1 MNGKVKFNFRG
12 LKFWFKCDIING
24 ISIEWFW

>member
-1 MNGKVKFNFRG
+1 MNGKFKFNFRG
-12 LKFWFKCDIING
+12 LKLWFKCDIVNG